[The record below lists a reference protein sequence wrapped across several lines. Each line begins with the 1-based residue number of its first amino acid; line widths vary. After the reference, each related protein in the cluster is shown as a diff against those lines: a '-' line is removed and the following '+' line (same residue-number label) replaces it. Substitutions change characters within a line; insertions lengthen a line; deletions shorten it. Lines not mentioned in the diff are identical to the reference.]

1 MNFPKSELSK
11 QDALHLWI
19 TCRSEYA
26 KEQMFLT
33 NYGIVFFVMRRLGI
47 PAFDEDMFQIG
58 SIGLLKAIDTF
69 DASKGCFSTY
79 AFPIVRN
86 ELFME
91 FRKSKKSVNAA
102 FSLDD
107 NVDIGNGESV
117 SYAEMIADR
126 KDYEENTVN
135 SMLAQ
140 QIFEKLSP
148 REQRIFIMF
157 FVEGKTQH
165 EISEALGISQSYI
178 SRIIK
183 GIGKIKKER
192 KKSQM
197 RVISQD
203 GTIDLPYEQVII
215 TRHDKS
221 IYLMEHLTNDVE
233 IAKYSTE
240 EKADEAME
248 ELRMAYMCN
257 NLVKMGQTPPDGIDE
272 KLTMGLRGVFEFPAD
287 EELE

>member
-1 MNFPKSELSK
+1 MNFPKSELNK

-117 SYAEMIADR
+117 PYAELMADGR
-126 KDYEENTVN
+126 DHEKDVIN
-135 SMLAQ
+135 SILVQ
-140 QIFEKLSP
+140 QIFGTLNLREK
-148 REQRIFIMF
+148 RIFIMF
-157 FVEGKTQH
+157 FVENKTQC
-165 EISEALGISQSYI
+165 EISKEMKLSQSYA

-183 GIGKIKKER
+183 NMGR
-192 KKSQM
+192 K
-197 RVISQD
+197 RI
-203 GTIDLPYEQVII
+203 
-215 TRHDKS
+215 
-221 IYLMEHLTNDVE
+221 
-233 IAKYSTE
+233 
-240 EKADEAME
+240 
-248 ELRMAYMCN
+248 
-257 NLVKMGQTPPDGIDE
+257 
-272 KLTMGLRGVFEFPAD
+272 F
-287 EELE
+287 

>member
-19 TCRSEYA
+19 TCRSKYA

-86 ELFME
+86 EILLS
-91 FRKSKKSVNAA
+91 FRKNKKSVKAA

-117 SYAEMIADR
+117 SYSEIISDG
-126 KDYEENTVN
+126 KDYEENAVN
-135 SMLAQ
+135 HMLVQ
-140 QIFEKLSP
+140 LMFEKLSL
-148 REQRIFIMF
+148 REKRIFIMF
-157 FVEGKTQH
+157 FVDGKTQC
-165 EISEALGISQSYI
+165 EISERLGISQGTV

-183 GIGKIKKER
+183 GMGKTKKKGR
-192 KKSQM
+192 KK
-197 RVISQD
+197 
-203 GTIDLPYEQVII
+203 YEG
-215 TRHDKS
+215 
-221 IYLMEHLTNDVE
+221 N
-233 IAKYSTE
+233 
-240 EKADEAME
+240 
-248 ELRMAYMCN
+248 
-257 NLVKMGQTPPDGIDE
+257 
-272 KLTMGLRGVFEFPAD
+272 
-287 EELE
+287 

>member
-26 KEQMFLT
+26 KEQIILS
-33 NYGIVFFVMRRLGI
+33 NYSIVFSVMQKLSI
-47 PAFDEDMFQIG
+47 PTSDEDMFQTGI
-58 SIGLLKAIDTF
+58 IGLLKAINTF
-69 DASKGCFSTY
+69 DVSKGYQFSTY

-86 ELFME
+86 EILLS
-91 FRKSKKSVNAA
+91 FRKNKKSVNAA

-140 QIFEKLSP
+140 QIFEELSP

-157 FVEGKTQH
+157 FVEGKTQR
-165 EISEALGISQSYI
+165 EISEALGITQSYI

-183 GIGKIKKER
+183 GIGKIKKKGR
-192 KKSQM
+192 K
-197 RVISQD
+197 
-203 GTIDLPYEQVII
+203 
-215 TRHDKS
+215 
-221 IYLMEHLTNDVE
+221 
-233 IAKYSTE
+233 AK
-240 EKADEAME
+240 
-248 ELRMAYMCN
+248 
-257 NLVKMGQTPPDGIDE
+257 
-272 KLTMGLRGVFEFPAD
+272 
-287 EELE
+287 

>member
-33 NYGIVFFVMRRLGI
+33 NYGIVFFVMQRLGI

-69 DASKGCFSTY
+69 DVSKGYQFSTY

-86 ELFME
+86 EILLS
-91 FRKSKKSVNAA
+91 FRKNKKSVKAA

-140 QIFEKLSP
+140 QIFSKLSP
-148 REQRIFIMF
+148 REKRIFIMF
-157 FVEGKTQH
+157 FVDGKTQC

-183 GIGKIKKER
+183 GIGKIKKKGR
-192 KKSQM
+192 K
-197 RVISQD
+197 
-203 GTIDLPYEQVII
+203 
-215 TRHDKS
+215 DK
-221 IYLMEHLTNDVE
+221 
-233 IAKYSTE
+233 
-240 EKADEAME
+240 
-248 ELRMAYMCN
+248 
-257 NLVKMGQTPPDGIDE
+257 
-272 KLTMGLRGVFEFPAD
+272 
-287 EELE
+287 